1 MPVNKKLNAN
11 SNSMKILLL
20 ASSMTV
26 FPSLHYLKQQDLL
39 AGIICPDRNTADVFQ
54 IQEWAISV
62 SIPVILVNQQTLY
75 AEVSDMISKTGAKLV
90 LAYTFPY
97 KIPASLF
104 ELVRHGFYN
113 VHYSLL
119 PKYKGPAPIFWQL
132 KNGDQQGGITI
143 HQMNKHFDDG
153 PIVCQLPVQ
162 ILPGE
167 NEGLFNSRLS
177 QLSVGLVKTFLECLS
192 TPLKQA
198 FNPQKEGSSYF
209 SRPVAKDISINW
221 ENQTSIEIENLVNAC
236 NPYCNGAIT
245 LFRGQPVR
253 LLEVNPTDPA
263 AAAQAAPG
271 TIVHADQQYG
281 LFVMCADK
289 NILRINIIQLNEGV
303 FTGSKLSAI
312 GVKAGDKFEDSPIP
326 SLA

>member
-1 MPVNKKLNAN
+1 
-11 SNSMKILLL
+11 MKIILL
-20 ASSMTV
+20 ASSTTV
-26 FPSLHYLKQQDLL
+26 FPSLHYLQQQGLL
-39 AGIICPDRNTADVFQ
+39 AGIICPDRNTADVLQ
-54 IQEWAISV
+54 IQDWAICAN
-62 SIPVILVNQQTLY
+62 IPVTLINQETLFS
-75 AEVSDMISKTGAKLV
+75 AISGMISKTGAKLV

-104 ELVRHGFYN
+104 ELVKHGFYN

-119 PKYKGPAPIFWQL
+119 PKYRGPAPIFWQL
-132 KNGDQQGGITI
+132 KNGDHQGGITI

-153 PIVCQLPVQ
+153 PIASQLPVQ

-177 QLSVGLVKTFLECLS
+177 QLSVGLIKAFLECFS
-192 TPLKQA
+192 IPLKQE
-198 FNPQKEGSSYF
+198 FSPQKEGSSYF
-209 SRPVAKDISINW
+209 SRPLAKDISINW
-221 ENQTSIEIENLVNAC
+221 ENHTSIEIENLVNAC

-253 LLEVNPTDPA
+253 ILEVNPTDPA
-263 AAAQAAPG
+263 GVAQAAPG

-312 GVKAGDKFEDSPIP
+312 GVKAGDKFEDATIP